1 VGLPAGESLRQRL
14 QRAAC
19 ATRLRAGECGQEQTA
34 LAAVECGR
42 REIFS
47 TEVSSM
53 DVRKFVSAVLAD
65 AKIHRS
71 RCEFKQFEED
81 YAHVVIHGDVSSAE
95 FTVLRRHDG
104 LVWVQVWYAGLKLVV
119 YAPPELIWQEP
130 VYEDIV
136 DAVRKAKDWE
146 SEVIDWTVLVDEL
159 DDATAELLQS

>member
-1 VGLPAGESLRQRL
+1 
-14 QRAAC
+14 
-19 ATRLRAGECGQEQTA
+19 
-34 LAAVECGR
+34 
-42 REIFS
+42 
-47 TEVSSM
+47 M

-71 RCEFKQFEED
+71 RYEFKQFQED

-95 FTVLRRHDG
+95 FTVLKLDYG
-104 LVWVQVWYAGLKLVV
+104 LVWTQVWYAGLKLVV
-119 YAPPELIWQEP
+119 YAPPELLWREP

>member
-1 VGLPAGESLRQRL
+1 MPLACGRASAAG
-14 QRAAC
+14 
-19 ATRLRAGECGQEQTA
+19 QTA

-42 REIFS
+42 WEIFQ
-47 TEVSSM
+47 EVSSM

-119 YAPPELIWQEP
+119 YAPPELLWREP

-136 DAVRKAKDWE
+136 DAVWRAKDWE
-146 SEVIDWTVLVDEL
+146 SEVIDWAVLVDEL

>member
-1 VGLPAGESLRQRL
+1 
-14 QRAAC
+14 
-19 ATRLRAGECGQEQTA
+19 
-34 LAAVECGR
+34 
-42 REIFS
+42 
-47 TEVSSM
+47 M

-104 LVWVQVWYAGLKLVV
+104 LVWAQVWYAGLKLVV
-119 YAPPELIWQEP
+119 YAPPELIWREP

-136 DAVRKAKDWE
+136 DAARKAKDWE